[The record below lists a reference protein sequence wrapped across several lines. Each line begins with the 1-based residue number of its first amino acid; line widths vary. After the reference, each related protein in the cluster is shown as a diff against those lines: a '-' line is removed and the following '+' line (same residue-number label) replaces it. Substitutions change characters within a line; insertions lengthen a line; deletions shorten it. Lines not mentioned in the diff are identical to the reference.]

1 MVGSALAFALMSAG
15 LKMASREVPTT
26 MLVFFRN
33 VVALGL
39 LWPWVSRQRG
49 VGLATRHLRGHLVRG
64 ISGLAAMTCFFFT
77 LGRLRLADATLLNQS
92 YPLFLPIIERAWLGE
107 RVPSRAWR
115 SLALGFLGVLF
126 ILKPGSSVFSAVA
139 LVGLLS
145 ALFAAIAQVGIRQL
159 TYTEPVVRI
168 VFYFGLIATVGSA
181 LAVPWGWKTPSPP
194 TFAWLVAAGA
204 LATAGQLSLTRAYVH
219 APAATVGPFIYTGVV
234 FAALVDWLVWD
245 TLPDRWLIPGA
256 LLVVAAGAAMLRR
269 EPVEPL

>member
-1 MVGSALAFALMSAG
+1 MVGSALAFALMSAA
-15 LKMASREVPTT
+15 LKMAAREVPTT

-145 ALFAAIAQVGIRQL
+145 AVFAAIAQVGIRQL

-245 TLPDRWLIPGA
+245 MLPDRWLIPGA